1 MYLYK
6 KVGLF
11 RIYHR
16 LTSRYWK
23 GKELIKSYSYYCH
36 KLNSKECELVTND
49 YDEAVKFCIDNSPPF
64 REKEEIVKPLSK
76 LIRIEL
82 LDDIKSLF
90 DANIPQLLKIKK
102 FQFTDRIQN
111 EKDLNEML
119 KKLQEIIDRL

>member
-23 GKELIKSYSYYCH
+23 GKELIKSYSYFCH
-36 KLNSKECELVTND
+36 KLNSKESDFVTND
-49 YDEAVKFCIDNSPPF
+49 YDEAVQFCIDNSTPI

-76 LIRIEL
+76 LVRIEL
-82 LDDIKSLF
+82 LDDIKSLL
-90 DANIPQLLKIKK
+90 DSNIPELLKENKL
-102 FQFTDRIQN
+102 QFTDRIQN
-111 EKDLNEML
+111 ENDLNEML
-119 KKLQEIIDRL
+119 KKLKEIIDRQ